1 MYPCD
6 RIPAWRHAG
15 KVFADEAE
23 TRRIRGDPA
32 TRRKL
37 LDGLADKGFGMREPE
52 AMQKLVEAAGVRRY
66 LYQGAK

>member
-1 MYPCD
+1 M
-6 RIPAWRHAG
+6 PARSSRTKPNCAASG
-15 KVFADEAE
+15 A
-23 TRRIRGDPA
+23 TRRPGDPA